1 MTGATGALVSLG
13 ARGRHRFFL
22 VLAMGKWNQLHTRN
36 AALKH
41 QGLKLQERK
50 EALSNR
56 IGRKRRQQRV
66 LACSAGQVQLCAES
80 VLETITETRK
90 RKLDTDA
97 GLHNVN
103 CVGVSAVVR
112 HESLRYRER

>member
-1 MTGATGALVSLG
+1 MEPTPYAECSSEAPGLEATGKKDSP
-13 ARGRHRFFL
+13 F
-22 VLAMGKWNQLHTRN
+22 QP
-36 AALKH
+36 
-41 QGLKLQERK
+41 GL
-50 EALSNR
+50 
-56 IGRKRRQQRV
+56 RV

-80 VLETITETRK
+80 VLETITESRK